1 MLGTMR
7 VRGAGVVLFRLLLA
21 QWAYGVTPWNQHP
34 TSGSCK
40 EMKTC
45 GHTHKG
51 QAMSSSVQ
59 ELERAHNLL
68 NWEAALQP

>member
-1 MLGTMR
+1 
-7 VRGAGVVLFRLLLA
+7 VLLRLLLA
-21 QWAYGVTPWNQHP
+21 QWAYGVTPRNPHP
-34 TSGSCK
+34 TSGR

-51 QAMSSSVQ
+51 QTVSSSVQ
-59 ELERAHNLL
+59 EMERTHDLL